1 MFRES
6 TIRVI
11 DIRDRD
17 TDFTEEQI
25 NQALVTEIK
34 LLRKCLED
42 ATEQR
47 DEYKRQLDELN
58 AIADRYIR
66 QEYIIKK
73 AQIDGTQ
80 DRKTH
85 R

>member
-17 TDFTEEQI
+17 KNFAEELT
-25 NQALVTEIK
+25 NRALVTEIK
-34 LLRKCLED
+34 LLRKCLDD

-66 QEYIIKK
+66 QEWIIKRHE
-73 AQIDGTQ
+73 
-80 DRKTH
+80 RKG
-85 R
+85 

>member
-6 TIRVI
+6 TIRII

-17 TDFTEEQI
+17 TDFTEAQI

-66 QEYIIKK
+66 QEYLIKN
-73 AQIDGTQ
+73 GTKE
-80 DRKTH
+80 RKTH

>member
-6 TIRVI
+6 TIRVV
-11 DIRDRD
+11 DMSDRPV
-17 TDFTEEQI
+17 DFTEEQI

-47 DEYKRQLDELN
+47 DEYKRQLDKLN
-58 AIADRYIR
+58 AIVDRYIR
-66 QEYIIKK
+66 QEWIIKRHE
-73 AQIDGTQ
+73 
-80 DRKTH
+80 RKG
-85 R
+85 

>member
-17 TDFTEEQI
+17 KNFAEELT
-25 NQALVTEIK
+25 NRALVTEIK
-34 LLRKCLED
+34 LLRKCLDD

-66 QEYIIKK
+66 QEHLIKK

-80 DRKTH
+80 DRKAH

>member
-6 TIRVI
+6 TIRII

-25 NQALVTEIK
+25 DQALVTEIK

-66 QEYIIKK
+66 QEYLIKN
-73 AQIDGTQ
+73 GTKE
-80 DRKTH
+80 RKT
-85 R
+85 RR

>member
-66 QEYIIKK
+66 QEYLIKN
-73 AQIDGTQ
+73 GTKE
-80 DRKTH
+80 RKT
-85 R
+85 RR